1 VFATFDAEVRTMT
14 ASDLISFTGRAVA
27 VTYANG
33 NVVRGRLSRT
43 GASKFVLNPSVIV
56 ANGSWETGHEID
68 LGNVVNIVEDQEAFI
83 G

>member
-1 VFATFDAEVRTMT
+1 MT
-14 ASDLISFTGRAVA
+14 SSDLISFTGRAVA

-43 GASKFVLNPSVIV
+43 GSTKFVLNPSVI
-56 ANGSWETGHEID
+56 AASGSWETGHEID
-68 LGNVVNIVEDQEAFI
+68 LENVVGIVEESAAFT

>member
-1 VFATFDAEVRTMT
+1 MT

-43 GASKFVLNPSVIV
+43 GASKFVLNPSVI
-56 ANGSWETGHEID
+56 AASGSWETGHDID
-68 LGNVVNIVEDQEAFI
+68 LANVVGIVEESAAFT